1 MKPLRTSHST
11 CGFTLPEVM
20 VSMAVSAFM
29 FAAILTATVNFQRTF
44 SGAMNYSRGT
54 TDQLRALDY
63 VSRDLRRAYTVTV
76 SQYSQT
82 LTLTI
87 PDTYATYDSQGNPSG
102 ALVDPKI
109 TNGQVNYGDPT
120 KPITICYYLSD
131 GQLLRQQTVTSTGT
145 VSTIVIADS
154 VETLQSS
161 FADLTSIVTYTI
173 TFAPNLTGFDRN
185 ISQARA
191 GTTLV
196 GTTSVR
202 NARRD

>member
-1 MKPLRTSHST
+1 MKTQRTSGPAS
-11 CGFTLPEVM
+11 GFTLPEVM
-20 VSMAVSAFM
+20 VSMAVTAFM
-29 FAAILTATVNFQRTF
+29 FAAILTATVTFQRTF

-63 VSRDLRRAYTVTV
+63 VARDLRRSYTVTV

-82 LTLTI
+82 LTLTV
-87 PDTYATYDSQGNPSG
+87 PDSYSAYDSQGNPSG
-102 ALVDPKI
+102 TLVDPKI

-131 GQLLRQQTVTSTGT
+131 GQLLRQQTIASTGA

-173 TFAPNLTGFDRN
+173 TFAPNLTGFDRSSN
-185 ISQARA
+185 QARA